1 MVSMHFPL
9 MMGGGVIWNC
19 SRFKSDLFMCL
30 DMQFAW
36 PMPQCIYASN
46 CWAILIRIESNAI
59 FGQRIKRSTD
69 RIGFKLN
76 SHSIFSTNII
86 YIMVLY
92 TFVFCFHVRISIS
105 RFLFLFCL
113 FVWSIQRI
121 RTILYIYAVALTK
134 SCIRFSVYTDSSII
148 LRTRRLYSA
157 SIRLR
162 DRTRMRVW
170 ACTWSRHLQQ
180 TKLRIWNCYG
190 LRLRGLHI
198 EKVYC
203 I

>member
-19 SRFKSDLFMCL
+19 SRFESDLFMCL

-46 CWAILIRIESNAI
+46 CWAISIRIESNAI

-121 RTILYIYAVALTK
+121 RTILYIYMLLPWLKVVSDFRFTRIQVSSYVLDVCTRQVCGWETEREWEYEHALDLVICNRQNYESETVTV
-134 SCIRFSVYTDSSII
+134 C
-148 LRTRRLYSA
+148 
-157 SIRLR
+157 
-162 DRTRMRVW
+162 VW
-170 ACTWSRHLQQ
+170 EVCT
-180 TKLRIWNCYG
+180 
-190 LRLRGLHI
+190 
-198 EKVYC
+198 
-203 I
+203 